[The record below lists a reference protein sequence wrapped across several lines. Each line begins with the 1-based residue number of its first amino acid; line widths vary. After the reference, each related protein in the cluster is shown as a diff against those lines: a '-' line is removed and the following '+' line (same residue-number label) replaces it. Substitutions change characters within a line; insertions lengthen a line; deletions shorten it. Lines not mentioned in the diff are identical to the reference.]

1 MSDDLV
7 CNVCRE
13 QFKSQKKLSQH
24 SWATHSDENLPVVEK
39 AHYSVNAFEKTH
51 GYFVSERKMQTE
63 IAAEKQQ
70 RMMEHLNSVHLS

>member
-1 MSDDLV
+1 MMRV
-7 CNVCRE
+7 T
-13 QFKSQKKLSQH
+13 KLWKRHTIVS
-24 SWATHSDENLPVVEK
+24 
-39 AHYSVNAFEKTH
+39 SVHAFEKTH